1 MVPRGRWRLKAAWT
15 CRRKSGGEEEN
26 EDEDEV
32 VSAALVTGR
41 TRFFGGGRDGRGR
54 LASLSMTGSQRHFR
68 QGEDQFGEEKTKTK
82 ILIWRGDILIRRN

>member
-1 MVPRGRWRLKAAWT
+1 LKAAWT
-15 CRRKSGGEEEN
+15 CRRKSGGEEEEEEN

-54 LASLSMTGSQRHFR
+54 LASLSMAGSQRHFR
-68 QGEDQFGEEKTKTK
+68 QGEEQFGEEKTKTK
-82 ILIWRGDILIRRN
+82 ILVWRRDILIRRN